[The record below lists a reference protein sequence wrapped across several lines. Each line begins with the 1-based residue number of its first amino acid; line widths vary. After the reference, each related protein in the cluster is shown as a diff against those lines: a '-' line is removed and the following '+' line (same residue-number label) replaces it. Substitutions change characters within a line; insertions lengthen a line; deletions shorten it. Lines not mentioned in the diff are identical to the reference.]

1 MTLISSLGYVRVRAA
16 DGDAWRKFAFDVIG
30 FAPGTG
36 PEPDALYLRMDERP
50 GRIIVLPGE
59 RDLLEAVGWEVRDH
73 LALQR
78 VQSALEAAG
87 VAVKPLAAQEAEL
100 RRVEAGIAFTAPG
113 GTPTEVFYGPA
124 LDHSPIATPYGNR
137 FVTGKLGAGHVV
149 LPVTDIDSAYEFYA
163 QVLGFLP
170 RGAFRIP
177 LPPPAGPVRLR
188 FMGVNAR
195 HHSIA
200 LMPAPKLRPPAMV
213 HVMVECET
221 LDEVGRA
228 LDRVLAGG
236 YHLSSTLGR
245 HTNDKMVSFYVRT
258 PGRWDLEVGCDG
270 MLVDEAS
277 YTAEE
282 ISADSYWGHKWDW
295 S

>member
-1 MTLISSLGYVRVRAA
+1 LISSLGYVRVRAA
-16 DGDAWRKFAFDVIG
+16 DLTAWRAFARDAIG
-30 FAPGTG
+30 FAAGTG

-59 RDLLEAVGWEVRDH
+59 QDLLEAVGWEVRDQ

-78 VQSALEAAG
+78 VQAALEAAA
-87 VAVKPLAAQEAEL
+87 VAVRPLTAQEAEL

-113 GTPTEVFYGPA
+113 GTPAEVFHGPA
-124 LDHSPIATPYGNR
+124 LDHGPVATPYGNR
-137 FVTGKLGAGHVV
+137 FVTGQLGAGHVV
-149 LPVTDIDSAYEFYA
+149 VPVTDIDSALRFYA
-163 QVLGFLP
+163 EVLGFLP

-177 LPPPAGPVRLR
+177 LPPPAGPVRVR
-188 FMGVNAR
+188 FLGTNAR
-195 HHSIA
+195 HHSLA
-200 LMPAPKLRPPAMV
+200 LMPASRLRPPGLV

-236 YHLSSTLGR
+236 HHLSSTLGR

-258 PGRWDLEVGCDG
+258 PGGWDLEVGCDG
-270 MLVDEAS
+270 RLVDEAS

-282 ISADSYWGHKWDW
+282 ITADSYWGHRWDW